1 MKLSCKQLQEI
12 ALGAVKVYEENEA
25 VYFNRFTE
33 EQTALYKKS
42 NGDFY
47 NKSFTTA
54 GVRLS
59 FKTNSERLFLKI
71 ATTTVPSR
79 QYFSFDVF
87 VNGKLLGH
95 LDNFSDSK
103 SLQNYTQE
111 EFPRGEFSKN
121 FVLGTGEKA
130 VCIYFPW
137 SVGVALYELS
147 LDDGA
152 LVLPSKPE
160 KKILAFG
167 DSITHGYDAMRPS
180 NRYMSRLCDALGAEE
195 INKAIGGE
203 MFFPPLA
210 ALADDFTPDYITV
223 AYGTNDWNNISRD
236 AFLENCRKFY
246 ETLRETYPTVK
257 IFAISPIWRKEMTE
271 QRKYGDFMQVEKDIF
286 EIVNSIKDVVPVS
299 GFGFVPHEERYYGD
313 FRLHPNDEGFQHYF
327 ENLYRLIREFIK

>member
-1 MKLSCKQLQEI
+1 M
-12 ALGAVKVYEENEA
+12 
-25 VYFNRFTE
+25 
-33 EQTALYKKS
+33 
-42 NGDFY
+42 
-47 NKSFTTA
+47 
-54 GVRLS
+54 
-59 FKTNSERLFLKI
+59 
-71 ATTTVPSR
+71 
-79 QYFSFDVF
+79 
-87 VNGKLLGH
+87 
-95 LDNFSDSK
+95 DNFSDSK